1 MHRLSGIPLF
11 LLLLLLLLLSGY
23 LLFFLLGQL
32 ITGPMRA
39 LTDTANRISLGELDL
54 TVTATGPQ
62 EIRELGAA
70 LERMRH
76 SIKVA
81 TERLSNKRIH

>member
-1 MHRLSGIPLF
+1 MI
-11 LLLLLLLLLSGY
+11 LL
-23 LLFFLLGQL
+23 LLFFLATCILLVFLNKL
-32 ITGPMRA
+32 ITQPMRN
-39 LTDTANRISLGELDL
+39 LTNVANRISLGELDL
-54 TVTATGPQ
+54 AIIATGPR

-81 TERLSNKRIH
+81 MERLS